1 MNSEIMIIDFIDI
14 FRFPFL
20 QEEML
25 QNIAYVDL
33 CESLLVL
40 VADCQLTVPVEL
52 REGLKKK
59 RVKFFSK
66 HVPLFLGGH
75 PPNCAK
81 FPFFSNLS

>member
-52 REGLKKK
+52 REG
-59 RVKFFSK
+59 
-66 HVPLFLGGH
+66 
-75 PPNCAK
+75 
-81 FPFFSNLS
+81 

>member
-59 RVKFFSK
+59 ELNFSQNMSHFF
-66 HVPLFLGGH
+66 
-75 PPNCAK
+75 
-81 FPFFSNLS
+81 

>member
-33 CESLLVL
+33 CESLLAL
-40 VADCQLTVPVEL
+40 VTNCQLTVPVEL
-52 REGLKKK
+52 REG
-59 RVKFFSK
+59 
-66 HVPLFLGGH
+66 
-75 PPNCAK
+75 
-81 FPFFSNLS
+81 

>member
-33 CESLLVL
+33 CESLLML
-40 VADCQLTVPVEL
+40 VPDCQLTVPVEL
-52 REGLKKK
+52 REGFKK
-59 RVKFFSK
+59 S
-66 HVPLFLGGH
+66 
-75 PPNCAK
+75 
-81 FPFFSNLS
+81 